1 MKSSNERQNYNET
14 GQCHLMAGSWFGG
27 EGADQAL
34 ITTAA
39 TLAAEAKP
47 AKAHVSSSKESQL
60 ERLQER
66 QFKMVN

>member
-1 MKSSNERQNYNET
+1 
-14 GQCHLMAGSWFGG
+14 MARSGFGG

-60 ERLQER
+60 ERLQE
-66 QFKMVN
+66 

>member
-14 GQCHLMAGSWFGG
+14 GQCHLMARSGFGG

-47 AKAHVSSSKESQL
+47 AKAKSHASSSKESQL
-60 ERLQER
+60 ERLQE
-66 QFKMVN
+66 

>member
-1 MKSSNERQNYNET
+1 
-14 GQCHLMAGSWFGG
+14 MAGSGFGG

-47 AKAHVSSSKESQL
+47 AKAKSHASSSKESQL
-60 ERLQER
+60 ERLQE
-66 QFKMVN
+66 